1 MMSKNKICAVC
12 EDPFDD
18 ALLVGIMDTYICQVC
33 TQNMDTLMKE
43 ELGDDYK
50 KGLPRTTT
58 RQVKENKVVID
69 IYSPIHPVIEPEP
82 TTA

>member
-1 MMSKNKICAVC
+1 MSKNKICAVC

-18 ALLVGIMDTYICQVC
+18 ALLVGIMDTYMCELC
-33 TQNMDTLMKE
+33 AKNMDKLMKE
-43 ELGDDYK
+43 ELGEDYK

-58 RQVKENKVVID
+58 RQVTDNKVVIN
-69 IYSPIHPVIEPEP
+69 IHSPIHPQPDLEP